1 MCVLQASRDAVARTL
16 YTRLFDWLMS
26 KINKCLAAT
35 KDNKGTAKGF
45 MGLLDIF
52 GFEIMEENGFEQLCI
67 NYANEKLQRYFNGE
81 MLAREQDEYAAEGVD
96 WQQVEYHD
104 NNGVLCLL
112 EAKPDG
118 ILPIL
123 DDQVCES
130 VVYGC
135 I

>member
-1 MCVLQASRDAVARTL
+1 
-16 YTRLFDWLMS
+16 
-26 KINKCLAAT
+26 
-35 KDNKGTAKGF
+35 
-45 MGLLDIF
+45 
-52 GFEIMEENGFEQLCI
+52 MEENGFEQLCI

-104 NNGVLCLL
+104 NKGVLCLL

-130 VVYGC
+130 VAYG
-135 I
+135 